1 MRLRKAVQAL
11 GAIRESEAVDALRR
25 AIQGKVRP
33 SGQPDEQSQPGQRG
47 TGGMGGGDAGAAMA
61 QAGQAAGEVRQA
73 RQARGLAQP
82 SPSASGQ
89 AAQGGR
95 RPTRRQAVGRWGE
108 DQALACLQA
117 QGLRLVQR
125 NFRAPGRGGGE
136 IDLVMQ
142 AGDGTLVF
150 VEVRVRRASDYG
162 GAGASI
168 DARKRARIVLAAQ
181 HFLARWPGPAPA
193 CRFDV
198 VLIDGQGQPPAWV
211 QGAFDGGEGGHGAW

>member
-11 GAIRESEAVDALRR
+11 GAIREIEAVDALRR

-47 TGGMGGGDAGAAMA
+47 TGGMGGGDAEVGMPR
-61 QAGQAAGEVRQA
+61 EVRQA
-73 RQARGLAQP
+73 REEAQP

-108 DQALACLQA
+108 DQALVCLQA

-198 VLIDGQGQPPAWV
+198 VLIDGQGQPPVWV
-211 QGAFDGGEGGHGAW
+211 QGAFDGGQGGHGAW

>member
-1 MRLRKAVQAL
+1 
-11 GAIRESEAVDALRR
+11 
-25 AIQGKVRP
+25 
-33 SGQPDEQSQPGQRG
+33 
-47 TGGMGGGDAGAAMA
+47 MGGGD
-61 QAGQAAGEVRQA
+61 AGQAAGEVRQA
-73 RQARGLAQP
+73 RQARAAARP

-95 RPTRRQAVGRWGE
+95 GPTRRQAVGRWGE

-117 QGLRLVQR
+117 RGLRLVQR

-150 VEVRVRRASDYG
+150 VEVRVRRASGYG

-168 DARKRARIVLAAQ
+168 DARKRARIALAAQ
-181 HFLARWPGPAPA
+181 HFLTCWPGPAPA

-211 QGAFDGGEGGHGAW
+211 QGAFDGGQGGHGAW

>member
-33 SGQPDEQSQPGQRG
+33 SGQQSQPGQRS
-47 TGGMGGGDAGAAMA
+47 TGDTGGGDAEVGMPR
-61 QAGQAAGEVRQA
+61 EVRQA
-73 RQARGLAQP
+73 REEAQP

-108 DQALACLQA
+108 DQALVCLQA

>member
-47 TGGMGGGDAGAAMA
+47 TGGMGGGDAEVGMPR
-61 QAGQAAGEVRQA
+61 EVRQA
-73 RQARGLAQP
+73 REEAQP

-89 AAQGGR
+89 AAQGGC

-168 DARKRARIVLAAQ
+168 NARKRARIVLAAQ